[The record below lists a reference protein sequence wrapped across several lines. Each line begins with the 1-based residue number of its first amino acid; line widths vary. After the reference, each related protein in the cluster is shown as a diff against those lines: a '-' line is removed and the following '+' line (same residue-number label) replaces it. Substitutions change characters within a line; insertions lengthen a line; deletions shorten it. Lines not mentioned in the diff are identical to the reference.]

1 MGLLIKQIVRIG
13 KNNKDSFFSLH
24 IFFNFATSKI
34 KLYLNMKKALLLFAI
49 LFGISFLGFAQENFS
64 INLGYRF

>member
-1 MGLLIKQIVRIG
+1 
-13 KNNKDSFFSLH
+13 
-24 IFFNFATSKI
+24 
-34 KLYLNMKKALLLFAI
+34 MKKALLLFAI